1 MPNPRAYTDLMR
13 LLHTGDW
20 HIGKRLYGN
29 DRLDETQRVLSQ
41 VAQVAR
47 NEGVDAILVA
57 GDNLDRRL
65 VEPAVLATCLGALE
79 ELAAVAPVVA
89 VTGNH
94 EDPLFWAQIAPY
106 LAPRIRLAAADAV
119 FPVDTRAGRLY
130 VGCLPWPEPAD
141 VVSDPGIDRTSSR
154 GDYAAYA
161 RGRID
166 ALAAD
171 LRSRRREG
179 GGVAVL
185 LGHLMVSHG
194 VAGGG
199 ERELTL
205 GGTYAVDGGALPT
218 DLDYVALGHLHR
230 PQPLPG
236 FTGLGRYAGSP
247 MALDFSGEGT
257 APSVAVIDIT
267 ASGARARE
275 IPLSAGRRLV
285 RLRGSLDEL
294 EVLASQHPGAWLFC
308 EVVVEQIRLDLVRH
322 VRERIPDALRVEP
335 ITPAGSDQVDADTD
349 QLSRRDLGDVYTEWL
364 ERSGRGRDERLVAA
378 FRAALAHAEGQPS

>member
-1 MPNPRAYTDLMR
+1 MR

-29 DRLDETQRVLSQ
+29 DRLDETKRVLTE
-41 VAQVAR
+41 VAALAR
-47 NEGVDAILVA
+47 DERVDAILVA

-79 ELAAVAPVVA
+79 ELATVAPVIA

-119 FPVDTRAGRLY
+119 FPVDTSAGRLY
-130 VGCLPWPEPAD
+130 VGCLPWPEPAE
-141 VVSDPGIDRTSSR
+141 VAADPGTDRTSSR
-154 GDYAAYA
+154 IDYAAYT

-166 ALAAD
+166 ALARD
-171 LRSRRREG
+171 LRSRRRES

-194 VAGGG
+194 IAGGG

-205 GGTYAVDGGALPT
+205 GGTYAVEGAALPS

-247 MALDFSGEGT
+247 MALDFSGDG
-257 APSVAVIDIT
+257 AAASVAIIDIT
-267 ASGARARE
+267 GGRATARE
-275 IPLSAGRRLV
+275 LPVTTGRRLI
-285 RLRGSLDEL
+285 RLRGSLDEI
-294 EVLASQHPGAWLFC
+294 ATKAAQYPGAWFFC
-308 EVVVEQIRLDLVRH
+308 EVEVDHVRLDLVRH
-322 VRERIPDALRVEP
+322 VRDRIPDALRVEP
-335 ITPAGSDQVDADTD
+335 ITPAGSTPLEAEAQHVT
-349 QLSRRDLGDVYTEWL
+349 QRDLGEVYAEWL
-364 ERSGRGRDERLVAA
+364 AVSGRDRDDRLIAA
-378 FRAALAHAEGQPS
+378 FRAALAHVDAQPD

>member
-1 MPNPRAYTDLMR
+1 MR

-29 DRLDETQRVLSQ
+29 DRLEETQRVLSE
-41 VAQVAR
+41 VAHIAR
-47 NEGVDAILVA
+47 RERVDAILVA

-65 VEPAVLATCLGALE
+65 VEPAVLATCLRALE

-119 FPVDTRAGRLY
+119 FPVDTAAGRLY
-130 VGCLPWPEPAD
+130 VGCLPWPEPAE
-141 VVSDPGIDRTSSR
+141 VTAGPGVDRTSSR
-154 GDYAAYA
+154 GDYATYA
-161 RGRID
+161 KGRID
-166 ALAAD
+166 AIAAE

-179 GGVAVL
+179 GGVAVV
-185 LGHLMVSHG
+185 LGHLMVTHG

-205 GGTYAVDGGALPT
+205 SGTYAVDGRSLPN

-247 MALDFSGEGT
+247 MALDFSGAGA
-257 APSVAVIDIT
+257 APSVAVVDIT
-267 ASGARARE
+267 ASGSVARE
-275 IPLSAGRRLV
+275 IPLTTGRPLV

-294 EVLASQHPGAWLFC
+294 ETLATRHPGAWFFC
-308 EVVVEQIRLDLVRH
+308 EVLVDQLRLDLVRH
-322 VRERIPDALRVEP
+322 VRTRIPDALRVEP
-335 ITPAGSDQVDADTD
+335 ITPAGSGRVDVDAD
-349 QLSRRDLGDVYTEWL
+349 QLSRRDLGDVYSEWL
-364 ERSGRGRDERLVAA
+364 ELSGRGHDERLVGA
-378 FRAALAHAEGQPS
+378 FRAALAHAEARPD

>member
-1 MPNPRAYTDLMR
+1 MR

-29 DRLDETQRVLSQ
+29 DRLDETQRVLGD
-41 VAQVAR
+41 VAEVAKS
-47 NEGVDAILVA
+47 EGVDAILVA

-65 VEPAVLATCLGALE
+65 IEPAVLATCLRAFE

-119 FPVDTRAGRLY
+119 FPIETRSGRLY
-130 VGCLPWPEPAD
+130 VGCLPWPEPAE
-141 VVSDPGIDRTSSR
+141 VAAEPGVGRTSSR

-161 RGRID
+161 RSRIN
-166 ALAAD
+166 ALSAD
-171 LRSRRREG
+171 LRARRRAG

-205 GGTYAVDGGALPT
+205 GGTYAVDGGSLPT

-236 FTGLGRYAGSP
+236 FTGLGRYSGSP
-247 MALDFSGEGT
+247 MALDFSGDGGL
-257 APSVAVIDIT
+257 PSVAVIDIDE
-267 ASGARARE
+267 SGATKARE
-275 IPLSAGRRLV
+275 IPLTAGRRLV
-285 RLRGSLDEL
+285 RLRGTLEEL
-294 EVLASQHPGAWLFC
+294 EAQAAEHPDAWFFC
-308 EVVVEQIRLDLVRH
+308 EVEVAQVRLDLVRH
-322 VRERIPDALRVEP
+322 VRDRIPDALRVEP
-335 ITPAGSDQVDADTD
+335 LTPAGVAQSDNELEQFN
-349 QLSRRDLGDVYTEWL
+349 RRDLGDVYREWL
-364 ERSGRGRDERLVAA
+364 GETGRGRDERLVAA
-378 FRAALAHAEGQPS
+378 FRAAVAHAEAQPD

>member
-1 MPNPRAYTDLMR
+1 MR

-29 DRLDETQRVLSQ
+29 DRLDETQRVLSE

-47 NEGVDAILVA
+47 DEGVDAILVA

-65 VEPAVLATCLGALE
+65 VEPAVLATCLRALE
-79 ELAAVAPVVA
+79 EMAAVAPVVA

-130 VGCLPWPEPAD
+130 VGCLPWPEPAE
-141 VVSDPGIDRTSSR
+141 VASDAGVDRTSSR
-154 GDYAAYA
+154 GEYAAFA

-185 LGHLMVSHG
+185 LAHLMVSRG

-247 MALDFSGEGT
+247 IALDFSGDGA

-294 EVLASQHPGAWLFC
+294 EALASQHPGAWFFC
-308 EVVVEQIRLDLVRH
+308 EVVAEQIRLDLVRH
-322 VRERIPDALRVEP
+322 VRDRIPDALRVEP
-335 ITPAGSDQVDADTD
+335 ITPAGSDGVDADVD

-378 FRAALAHAEGQPS
+378 FRAALAHAEERPN

>member
-1 MPNPRAYTDLMR
+1 MR

-29 DRLDETQRVLSQ
+29 DRLDETQRVLNE
-41 VAQVAR
+41 VAAIAR
-47 NEGVDAILVA
+47 DQQVDAILVA

-65 VEPAVLATCLGALE
+65 VEPAVLATCLKAFE

-94 EDPLFWAQIAPY
+94 EDPMFWAQIAPY
-106 LAPRIRLAAADAV
+106 LAPRILLAAADAV
-119 FPVDTRAGRLY
+119 FPVDTASGRLY
-130 VGCLPWPEPAD
+130 VGCLPWPEPAE
-141 VVSDPGIDRTSSR
+141 VAAEPGANRTSSR

-161 RGRID
+161 RGRIE
-166 ALAAD
+166 ALATD
-171 LRSRRREG
+171 LRARRRES

-205 GGTYAVDGGALPT
+205 GGTYAVDGGSLPT

-236 FTGLGRYAGSP
+236 FTGLGRYGGSP
-247 MALDFSGEGT
+247 MALDFSGDGT
-257 APSVAVIDIT
+257 APSVAIVELT
-267 ASGARARE
+267 GGRATARE
-275 IPLSAGRRLV
+275 ILLTSGRRLV
-285 RLRGSLDEL
+285 RLRGSLDEI
-294 EVLASQHPGAWLFC
+294 EVQAARHPGAWFFC
-308 EVVVEQIRLDLVRH
+308 EVVVDQVRLDLVRH
-322 VRERIPDALRVEP
+322 VRDRIPDALRVEA
-335 ITPAGSDQVDADTD
+335 ITPAGTTQIDADAA
-349 QLSRRDLGDVYTEWL
+349 QLTQRDLGEVYGEWL
-364 ERSGRGRDERLVAA
+364 ELSGRGRDDRLVAA
-378 FRAALAHAEGQPS
+378 FRTALTRVETQAD

>member
-1 MPNPRAYTDLMR
+1 MR

-29 DRLDETQRVLSQ
+29 DRLEETQRVLSE

-47 NEGVDAILVA
+47 REQVDAILVA

-65 VEPAVLATCLGALE
+65 VEPAVLATCLRALE
-79 ELAAVAPVVA
+79 ELATVAPVVA

-119 FPVDTRAGRLY
+119 FPVDTAAGRLY
-130 VGCLPWPEPAD
+130 VGCLPWPEPAEITAGAG
-141 VVSDPGIDRTSSR
+141 VDRTSSR

-161 RGRID
+161 KGRID
-166 ALAAD
+166 AIAAD
-171 LRSRRREG
+171 LRSRRRAD
-179 GGVAVL
+179 GGVAVV
-185 LGHLMVSHG
+185 LGHLMVTHG

-205 GGTYAVDGGALPT
+205 SGTYAIDGRSLPS
-218 DLDYVALGHLHR
+218 DLDYIALGHLHR

-236 FTGLGRYAGSP
+236 LTGLGRYAGSP
-247 MALDFSGEGT
+247 MALDFSGAGS

-267 ASGARARE
+267 ASGSVARE
-275 IPLSAGRRLV
+275 IPLAAGRRLV
-285 RLRGSLDEL
+285 RLRGTLDEL
-294 EVLASQHPGAWLFC
+294 EAGALRHPDAWFFC
-308 EVVVEQIRLDLVRH
+308 EVLVDQLRLDLVRH
-322 VRERIPDALRVEP
+322 VRERIPDALRVEA
-335 ITPAGSDQVDADTD
+335 ITPAGSNQADAETD
-349 QLSRRDLGDVYTEWL
+349 RMGQRDLGDVYGEWL
-364 ERSGRGRDERLVAA
+364 ELSGRGRDEPLIGA
-378 FRAALAHAEGQPS
+378 FRTALARAEADPD

>member
-1 MPNPRAYTDLMR
+1 MR

-29 DRLDETQRVLSQ
+29 DRLDETQRVLSE
-41 VAQVAR
+41 VAQIAR
-47 NEGVDAILVA
+47 DHEVDAILVA

-65 VEPAVLATCLGALE
+65 VEPPVLATCLGALE
-79 ELAAVAPVVA
+79 ELAGVAPVVA

-130 VGCLPWPEPAD
+130 VGCLPWPEPAE
-141 VVSDPGIDRTSSR
+141 VAADPGTDRTSSR
-154 GDYAAYA
+154 VDYAAYA

-166 ALAAD
+166 GLAAE
-171 LRSRRREG
+171 LRGRRRES
-179 GGVAVL
+179 GGVAIL

-205 GGTYAVDGGALPT
+205 GGTYAVDGGALPS

-247 MALDFSGEGT
+247 MALDFSGDGT
-257 APSVAVIDIT
+257 APSVAIIDIT
-267 ASGARARE
+267 GGRTAARE
-275 IPLSAGRRLV
+275 VPLTTGRRLV
-285 RLRGSLDEL
+285 RLRGSLDEI
-294 EVLASQHPGAWLFC
+294 ARQADAHPGAWFFC
-308 EVVVEQIRLDLVRH
+308 EVVVDQVRLDLVRH
-322 VRERIPDALRVEP
+322 VRDRIPDALRVEP
-335 ITPAGSDQVDADTD
+335 IVPGGAPQIDADAQ
-349 QLSRRDLGDVYTEWL
+349 QLTQRDLGEVYGEWL
-364 ERSGRGRDERLVAA
+364 ETSGRGRDDRLIAA
-378 FRAALAHAEGQPS
+378 FRAALAHVESQAD

>member
-1 MPNPRAYTDLMR
+1 MR

-29 DRLDETQRVLSQ
+29 DRLDETRRVLAE
-41 VAQVAR
+41 VAQVAHD
-47 NEGVDAILVA
+47 EAVDAILVA

-79 ELAAVAPVVA
+79 ELASVAPVVA

-94 EDPLFWAQIAPY
+94 EDPLFWAEIAPY

-119 FPVDTRAGRLY
+119 FPVDTPAGRLY
-130 VGCLPWPEPAD
+130 VGCLPWPEPAE
-141 VVSDPGIDRTSSR
+141 VAAEPGADRASSR
-154 GDYAAYA
+154 GNYAAFA
-161 RGRID
+161 
-166 ALAAD
+166 
-171 LRSRRREG
+171 RRRIEAIAAELRARRRAG

-205 GGTYAVDGGALPT
+205 GGTYAVGGDALPT

-230 PQPLPG
+230 PQTLPG

-247 MALDFSGEGT
+247 MALDFSGDGA
-257 APSVAVIDIT
+257 APSVAVIDINP
-267 ASGARARE
+267 SGATARE
-275 IPLSAGRRLV
+275 IPLSTGRRLI
-285 RLRGSLDEL
+285 RLRGTLDDL
-294 EVLASQHPGAWLFC
+294 ESQAAGYPGGWFFC
-308 EVVVEQIRLDLVRH
+308 EVLVPQIRLDLVRH
-322 VRERIPDALRVEP
+322 VRDRIPDALRIEP
-335 ITPAGSDQVDADTD
+335 IIPAGAG
-349 QLSRRDLGDVYTEWL
+349 QLDLGIDPMGQRDLGEVYEEWL
-364 ERSGRGRDERLVAA
+364 ERAGRGRDEQLVSA
-378 FRAALAHAEGQPS
+378 FRAALAHVEGQSG